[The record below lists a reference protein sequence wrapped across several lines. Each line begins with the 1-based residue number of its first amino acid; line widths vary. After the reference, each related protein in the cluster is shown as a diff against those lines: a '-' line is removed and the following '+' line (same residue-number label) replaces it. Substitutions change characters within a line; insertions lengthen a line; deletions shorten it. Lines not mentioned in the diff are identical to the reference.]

1 MLRDH
6 NGGFSQG
13 VYYLMRKYQNYSM
26 FIDEELFLI
35 RQLNFP

>member
-13 VYYLMRKYQNYSM
+13 TYYHMRECKNYSM

-35 RQLNFP
+35 R